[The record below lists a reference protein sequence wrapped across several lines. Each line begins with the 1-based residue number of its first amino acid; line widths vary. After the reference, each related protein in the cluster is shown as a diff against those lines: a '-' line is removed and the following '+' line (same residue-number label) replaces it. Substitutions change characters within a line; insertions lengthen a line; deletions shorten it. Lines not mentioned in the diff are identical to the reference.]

1 VSQVVEDFRPTAKEA
16 LDQHRWADAYDML
29 RQAEA
34 TFPLTAEDLEILGE
48 AAWWNG
54 KHAESLAARERSY
67 NAYLDTGNKAKAGRM
82 AIELAQEYFQKK
94 EEATGGAWFTRAE
107 RLFSEIDECEE
118 HGWLHQ
124 ARAMAALD
132 QGDLDG
138 TIHHANLVLEAGNRY
153 HNKDLQAFAITF
165 QGMAF
170 INKGEVRK
178 GLNLLDEAAVA
189 AVSGDLS
196 PFATGIVYCCAISQ
210 SRNLADYRRSGEWTE
225 AAKRWCERQSINGF
239 PGVCRVHK
247 AEILAL
253 RGNWAEAESE
263 ARKASDEL
271 INFNLEFI
279 AASGIYEIGEIRL
292 RMGDLPAAEEA
303 FRQAHE
309 MGASPQPGMALLR
322 MAQGNFD
329 AAATSLKR
337 ALSEQMNPLMR
348 VRMLP
353 VQVEIAVE
361 LGDLD
366 LARPAVAEI
375 EDIATKYESPA
386 LHATA
391 HCARGML
398 LMAEGDF
405 EEAAKTLRHSLQVWK
420 ELDVPYQGARCRVM
434 MGRAYRALGDEDGAV
449 MELQAAKSVFQKLGA
464 MTDVRRVLELLG
476 SQAEGDVRTQAE
488 RVTKTFMFTDIVGST
503 NLLEVI
509 GDEAWENL
517 IEWHDKTLRL
527 LIAEH
532 AGEEIRHQG
541 DGFAVAFSD
550 ATNAIDCAV
559 HIQRKLAEHRRQSG
573 FSPQVRIGLHVS
585 EVNRRGLDYAGR
597 GVHEAARIG
606 GLAGGGEVLVSR
618 ATLEASRSTCRTS
631 EPKTVT
637 LKGIAEPVEVL
648 PIEWR

>member
-1 VSQVVEDFRPTAKEA
+1 MSQVVEDFRPTAKEA

-34 TFPLTAEDLEILGE
+34 ASPLAAEDLEILGE

-54 KHAESLAARERSY
+54 KHAESLEARERSY
-67 NAYLDTGNKAKAGRM
+67 KAFLEAGNKAKAARI
-82 AIELAQEYFQKK
+82 AVQLAQEYFQKR
-94 EEATGGAWFTRAE
+94 EEATGGAWFSRAE
-107 RLFSEIDECEE
+107 RLFSEVDECEE
-118 HGWLHQ
+118 HGWLYL
-124 ARAMAALD
+124 ARSMFALD
-132 QGDLDG
+132 SNDLDAA
-138 TIHHANLVLEAGNRY
+138 IEHARQVLAAGNRY
-153 HNKDLQAFAITF
+153 HSKDLQAFGITME
-165 QGMAF
+165 GMAL
-170 INKGEVRK
+170 INKGEVRP

-196 PFATGIVYCCAISQ
+196 PWATGIVYCCAISQ

-225 AAKRWCERQSINGF
+225 ASKRWCERQSINGF

-263 ARKASDEL
+263 ARKASAEL
-271 INFNLEFI
+271 MNFNLDFI
-279 AASGIYEIGEIRL
+279 AASGFYEVGEIRL

-309 MGASPQPGMALLR
+309 MGASPQPGMAMLR
-322 MAQGNFD
+322 MAQGNFE
-329 AAATSLKR
+329 AAATSIKR
-337 ALSEQMNPLMR
+337 ALSEEMNPLVR

-353 VQVEIAVE
+353 VQIELAVE
-361 LGDLD
+361 MGDLD
-366 LARPAVAEI
+366 VARPAVEEVEA
-375 EDIATKYESPA
+375 IATQYESPA

-391 HCARGML
+391 HCTKGML
-398 LMAEGDF
+398 LLAEGEV
-405 EEAAKTLRHSLQVWK
+405 EEAARILRHGLQVWQ
-420 ELDVPYQGARCRVM
+420 ELDVPYQAARCRVM
-434 MGRAYRALGDEDGAV
+434 LGKAYSAIGDEDGAV
-449 MELQAAKSVFQKLGA
+449 MELKAAKSVFQKLGA
-464 MTDVRRVLELLG
+464 TTDVRRVLELLG
-476 SQAEGDVRTQAE
+476 SQAEGDVQTQGE

-541 DGFAVAFSD
+541 DGFAVVFSD

-606 GLAGGGEVLVSR
+606 SLAGGGEVLVSR